1 MCPVA
6 RGTTHRVVLAVL
18 TEDLWGD
25 PPLGARHPG
34 PPAEAVSAHRQLLT
48 QAKVGDHGPRPTVGV
63 GHGHQDVV
71 GLQVS
76 VHWGR
81 EEWRRSDQTGRITCN
96 LGDLRCLLYLVQLQ

>member
-1 MCPVA
+1 
-6 RGTTHRVVLAVL
+6 
-18 TEDLWGD
+18 
-25 PPLGARHPG
+25 
-34 PPAEAVSAHRQLLT
+34 
-48 QAKVGDHGPRPTVGV
+48 VGV

-81 EEWRRSDQTGRITCN
+81 EEWRRSDHTGIITCN